1 LCFVNCGFPTP
12 GVPGG
17 AEPLGWT
24 IAASMG
30 CSTPSCV
37 VFVNLI
43 ASPLQALLDC
53 GTDGVLSLQTKSGGK
68 PPFPTWRLSHL
79 IVFL

>member
-1 LCFVNCGFPTP
+1 
-12 GVPGG
+12 
-17 AEPLGWT
+17 
-24 IAASMG
+24 MG
-30 CSTPSCV
+30 CSTPV
-37 VFVNLI
+37 VLVNLI

-53 GTDGVLSLQTKSGGK
+53 GPDGILSLQTKSGGK